1 MKPLT
6 TEQEEAAKLLLS
18 AILRLRM
25 VARRSDETKEI
36 YDLADAIHNLPLII
50 MEPDKE
56 WEHELTIARHA
67 LSQNN

>member
-1 MKPLT
+1 
-6 TEQEEAAKLLLS
+6 
-18 AILRLRM
+18 M